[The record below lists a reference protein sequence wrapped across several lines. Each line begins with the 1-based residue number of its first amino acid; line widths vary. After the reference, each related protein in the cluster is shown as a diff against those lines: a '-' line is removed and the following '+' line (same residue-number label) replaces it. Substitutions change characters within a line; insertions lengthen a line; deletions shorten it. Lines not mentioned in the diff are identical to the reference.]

1 MRPPTKKLP
10 SLADRFLLDE
20 DYLSSPDGGPLSCA
34 VLRATER
41 ATSERVVLKF
51 WLKSRSAIDTD
62 LREFW
67 RHEMRQI
74 ERVRAYPGG
83 DEVIVEILSFGET
96 SDSFFLTTAEN
107 LAPLEHYLKK
117 RLRDHWLRDHA
128 SLRHRVT
135 FWQNMLRLTQAV
147 GAMHGQGLIHGRI
160 GLRTVYS
167 EGRPQADVRLGG
179 FEWCQRVTSAEE
191 AQIAPSLRAA
201 HALPIYSFQRDWR
214 DLGALAA
221 TLFGWTGDDLEAP
234 ERVDREDIAY
244 LTADERLLLR
254 TLLQPARNRAVDA
267 GSIAKQIESVIRD
280 TQAEMDST
288 SAQYHLALLLG
299 ERSGLSSAIRVAS
312 GDLIETDERARQLEF
327 ISADIRGG
335 AEVCRDIR
343 GDVFLLT
350 ESLAYA
356 LRAFSSGDGQETWDI
371 ATCIS
376 AKPRQDLRYPIEQL
390 APIPAHKIEFVSVG
404 DARKQS
410 ADLQATATT
419 WTTLFDRAQEEDTA
433 PKAVRDALLLGLIA
447 ETLYRA
453 SEVMPV
459 KLVHNAK
466 SGSTRLVSLVARE
479 DDTRAQISAALRT
492 GNVRTMLERLFEL
505 DDQDVEAEWLLTE
518 RAGLSGGGR
527 DTARV
532 RFHSVRR
539 ESKRRVY
546 IFETED
552 RPPVSQDLFLKR
564 AADSGTEQVI
574 RRRLRLLPILAT
586 HRELSATLKDPRA
599 RVRSYSELP
608 LEEDQYLQELDRSKQ
623 DALRAIWTTGPMQL
637 VVGPPGVGKTKLVSE
652 LVRRILATDRSA
664 KILVS
669 AQAHQALDNLV
680 FAIQRAVAELPGG
693 VAELVRSENVRASA
707 SVLDQTPSRA
717 KDYLVAIDGS
727 ELAKSAPIRVQLDL
741 RAMREAAEAQ
751 RSGDAEIARAK
762 RSFETSVLQSANI
775 FCSTSNSGDLE
786 RLVDAG
792 AQFDWVIIE
801 EAAKATGSELLAPM
815 LLSMR
820 RVLVGDHNQLPPF
833 DTDRLV
839 DFLSDP
845 TRVKAALNET
855 ESLAGP
861 LFRDA
866 GLEEL
871 KPVLED
877 ESKLRAAC
885 NLAKRLIL
893 PFETIA
899 TEQLERQKAAGVRRP
914 VVSQLADQH
923 RMHPAIADLVSHS
936 FYGNALQT
944 DALCVARFAA
954 ATTPF
959 NFLNER
965 LPKSPIV
972 VLSLPYAQKES
983 GAEDAKPVY
992 TNPAE
997 VRAVLDLLANVRPV
1011 AQAGRKPSL
1020 AVLSPYNRQVRSLAD
1035 GIEAASD
1042 AGLQHLAGFER
1053 SGSGTGFCG
1062 SVDSFQGSEADLV
1075 IVSLVR
1081 NNSHVLRQ
1089 ALGFVADPRRMN
1101 VLLSRSMHQLILVTS
1116 FDFLE
1121 VQAHAF
1127 EGLQNATGNAHY
1139 LPKLIAKL
1147 RLLTSEHLPDGTTK
1161 ASIVSWRDYK
1171 GAVQ

>member
-1 MRPPTKKLP
+1 MKSPTKKLP

-41 ATSERVVLKF
+41 ATGDRVVLKF
-51 WLKSRSAIDTD
+51 WLKSGSAIDSD

-83 DEVIVEILSFGET
+83 DEVIVEILTFGET
-96 SDSFFLTTAEN
+96 SDAFFLTTAEN
-107 LAPLEHYLKK
+107 LAPLEHFLKR
-117 RLRDHWLRDHA
+117 RLRDHWLRDQS

-179 FEWCQRVTSAEE
+179 FEWCQRVTSAEGTRV
-191 AQIAPSLRAA
+191 APALRAA
-201 HALPIYSFQRDWR
+201 HGLPIYSFQRDWR

-221 TLFGWTGDDLEAP
+221 NLFGWTGDDLEVP
-234 ERVDREDIAY
+234 ERVDSEDIAD
-244 LTADERLLLR
+244 LTGDERLLLR
-254 TLLQPARNRAVDA
+254 SLLQPGRNRAVDA
-267 GSIAKQIESVIRD
+267 GSIAKQVEALIRD
-280 TQAEMDST
+280 TQAEMGSIST
-288 SAQYHLALLLG
+288 RYHLALLLG
-299 ERSGLSSAIRVAS
+299 EQSGLSSAIRVAS
-312 GDLIETDERARQLEF
+312 GDLIETDERPRQVEF
-327 ISADIRGG
+327 ISADIHSG
-335 AEVCRDIR
+335 AEVCRDVR
-343 GDVFLLT
+343 GNVFLLT
-350 ESLAYA
+350 ESLAYG
-356 LRAFSSGDGQETWDI
+356 LRAFSAGDGQETWDI

-376 AKPRQDLRYPIEQL
+376 AKPRQDLRFPIEQL
-390 APIPAHKIEFVSVG
+390 VQIPAHKIQLVTVG
-404 DARKQS
+404 DAYKQS
-410 ADLQATATT
+410 AELRTTATS
-419 WTTLFDRAQEEDTA
+419 WTSLLERAEEEDTA
-433 PKAVRDALLLGLIA
+433 PRAVHDALLLGLIA

-453 SEVMPV
+453 SEVLPV
-459 KLVHNAK
+459 RLVHSAK
-466 SGSTRLVSLVARE
+466 FGATRLLSLVARE
-479 DDTRAQISAALRT
+479 DDARAQSSAALRT
-492 GNVRTMLERLFEL
+492 GNVRTMLDRFFE
-505 DDQDVEAEWLLTE
+505 QDEQEVEAEWVLTE

-527 DTARV
+527 DTARI

-539 ESKRRVY
+539 ESQRRVY
-546 IFETED
+546 IFETEE
-552 RPPVSQDLFLKR
+552 RPPASQDLFLKR
-564 AADSGTEQVI
+564 VADSGTEQVI

-599 RVRSYSELP
+599 RVRTYSDLP
-608 LEEDQYLQELDRSKQ
+608 LEDDQFFQDLDRSKQ

-652 LVRRILATDRSA
+652 LVRRILSTDRSA

-680 FAIQRAVAELPGG
+680 FAIQRAVTDMPAG
-693 VAELVRSENVRASA
+693 VAELVRSENAKAIA
-707 SVLDQTPSRA
+707 SVLDQTPNRA

-727 ELAKSAPIRVQLDL
+727 ELTKSAPVRVQQDL
-741 RAMREAAEAQ
+741 RAMRALAETPDK
-751 RSGDAEIARAK
+751 GDAEVARAK

-855 ESLAGP
+855 ESLAGS

-871 KPVLED
+871 RPVLED
-877 ESKLRAAC
+877 ESKLRAVC
-885 NLAKRLIL
+885 SLAKRLIL

-899 TEQLERQKAAGVRRP
+899 TEQLERQRAAGARRP
-914 VVSQLADQH
+914 VVSQLTDQH

-936 FYGNALQT
+936 FYG
-944 DALCVARFAA
+944 DALRTDPACVVKFAGA
-954 ATTPF
+954 STPF
-959 NFLNER
+959 TFLNEG

-972 VLSLPYAQKES
+972 VLSLPYAQKER

-992 TNPAE
+992 TNRAE
-997 VRAVLDLLANVRPV
+997 VRTVLDLLSNVR
-1011 AQAGRKPSL
+1011 AGASADRKPSL
-1020 AVLSPYNRQVRSLAD
+1020 AVLSPYNRQVRALSDA
-1035 GIEAASD
+1035 IEAASGT
-1042 AGLQHLAGFER
+1042 GLQHLQAFER

-1081 NNSHVLRQ
+1081 NNDHVLRQ

-1121 VQAHAF
+1121 VQARAF
-1127 EGLQNATGNAHY
+1127 DGLQNATGNAHY

-1147 RLLTSEHLPDGTTK
+1147 KILTSELLPDGTPA
-1161 ASIVSWRDYK
+1161 ASIVTWRDYR
-1171 GAVQ
+1171 GAVS